1 MIETH
6 RFPALL
12 AAASLVILLHQM
24 ADLATLLPVADL
36 ATPAGRVGQL
46 FAAQA
51 RTPALLVGDLILIWA
66 LLARRSPGALRVV
79 AGLHL
84 TGGTLLLLL
93 APWFLIDAGRLA
105 GGSGTDTVAFQI
117 VAGRTL
123 LLLLLIG
130 IGALLAG
137 RVLFSAAREVR
148 SDQS

>member
-6 RFPALL
+6 RFPPLL
-12 AAASLVILLHQM
+12 AAAALVVLLHQM
-24 ADLATLLPVADL
+24 ADLATLLPFADL
-36 ATPAGRVGQL
+36 GTPAGRVGQL

-51 RTPALLVGDLILIWA
+51 RTPALLVADLFLIWA
-66 LLARRSPGALRVV
+66 LVAGRLPAALRVV

-84 TGGTLLLLL
+84 TMGTLLLLL
-93 APWFLIDAGRLA
+93 APWFVIDAGRLA

-117 VAGRTL
+117 VVGRTL
-123 LLLLLIG
+123 LLLVFIG

-148 SDQS
+148 SESP

>member
-51 RTPALLVGDLILIWA
+51 RTPALLVGDLFLIWA
-66 LLARRSPGALRVV
+66 LLAGRSPGALRVV

-148 SDQS
+148 SDQP